1 MNTLTKAEEQ
11 VMHAIW
17 QIEKGFA
24 QDIWQALPEPK
35 PAYNTALT
43 IVRILEKKGF
53 VDYEIFGKSHRYF
66 PKVSKEEYSE
76 NLLGDVAKN
85 YFNNSF
91 KSIVSFFVDNQSITL
106 KDLKEIEQIIKSNS
120 SEKE

>member
-1 MNTLTKAEEQ
+1 MQSLTKAEEQ
-11 VMHAIW
+11 VMQTLW
-17 QIEKGFA
+17 QIESGFA

-53 VDYEIFGKSHRYF
+53 VDFEVFGKSHRYF
-66 PKVSKEEYSE
+66 PKVSKTEYSE

-91 KSIVSFFVDNQSITL
+91 KSIVSFFADNQNITL
-106 KDLKEIEQIIKSNS
+106 KDLKEIEEELRIKN
-120 SEKE
+120 